1 MSFHIQG
8 IYICKV
14 SSLNRVVFGVNI
26 TNVVENL
33 LASGTVTKL
42 AEEEEAPTATK
53 HDKSTVT

>member
-42 AEEEEAPTATK
+42 AEEEAPTATK